1 MIVGRVERYAIFQGD
16 EGVVIRMR
24 QGRRGVGVALIAL
37 AVLVVS
43 WWFGPFGPHPAVNWS
58 KPDLFYWLWT
68 GFWLLAVL
76 LGLIGGFYQEDWTI
90 STREIVFARTIGFS
104 RTLRR
109 VQKTRSLGI
118 RIEVIPRSQVG
129 PIFPYR
135 LHILDPN
142 RQDSGLSLELQL
154 DGSVDRFLELLC
166 SVLTVDVED
175 PRKI

>member
-1 MIVGRVERYAIFQGD
+1 MIVGRVERYVIAHGD

-24 QGRRGVGVALIAL
+24 QGRRAVGVALL
-37 AVLVVS
+37 AGVVLLVS
-43 WWFGPFGPHPAVNWS
+43 WWFGPFGPHPAINWGQG
-58 KPDLFYWLWT
+58 DLFYWLWT

-76 LGLIGGFYQEDWTI
+76 LGLVGGFYQEDWTI
-90 STREIVFARTIGFS
+90 GTREIVFARTIGFT

-118 RIEVIPRSQVG
+118 RIEAIPRTHVG

-135 LHILDPN
+135 LHFLDPE
-142 RQDSGLSLELQL
+142 RRDSGLMLELQF
-154 DGSVDRFLELLC
+154 DQSVDRFLEVLC

-175 PRKI
+175 PRKT